1 MASAGPTTAVLI
13 PTLGLLRFGSSL
25 GVNIDPPS
33 VCSGARPAPVPLE
46 RKGSL
51 LRRSSVARRASA
63 AALTAIALVIAACGS
78 AETEPEAAPAPEAP
92 APEAPAPAEVPF
104 PNIVDGVLQPLE
116 SGFPSEPITLWQAF
130 EPGSGD
136 DVFNQFVAEVAADY
150 SPVPIRTNTQ
160 QMGPAQTYELSEYL
174 RTQVAGAEDG
184 YHIFATSFFG
194 QGVRLFTQSALAD
207 VPADDLFARLN
218 PINRMTFAPYAFYT
232 RLDSEL
238 KTMDDVIAAMK
249 ASPGTINLSSSSPGG
264 GIPTSTSV
272 WAAQEGVEYN
282 YVPTGSPDEA
292 LQVLLGGGSEV
303 ATSRGTPG
311 LDDQFNVLMV
321 TGDARLPAYP
331 DTPSAGELGY
341 DIPAG
346 TDRGYAAVA
355 DVPQEHL
362 DWIFELMR
370 LVSEDERF
378 QERFADFNLN
388 YIDGEA
394 VNAARYT
401 VVREF
406 LPVLLDLGGIVV
418 REDAPTLP

>member
-1 MASAGPTTAVLI
+1 M
-13 PTLGLLRFGSSL
+13 
-25 GVNIDPPS
+25 
-33 VCSGARPAPVPLE
+33 
-46 RKGSL
+46 
-51 LRRSSVARRASA
+51 
-63 AALTAIALVIAACGS
+63 
-78 AETEPEAAPAPEAP
+78 
-92 APEAPAPAEVPF
+92 PF

-136 DVFNQFVAEVAADY
+136 DVFNQFVAEIAKDY
-150 SPVPIRTNTQ
+150 SPVAIRTNTQ
-160 QMGPAQTYELSEYL
+160 QMGPAQTYELSAYL
-174 RTQVAGAEDG
+174 SSQVAGAAEG

-194 QGVRLFTQSALAD
+194 QGVRLFTQSGLVD
-207 VPADDLFARLN
+207 IPADELFARLN
-218 PINRMTFAPYAFYT
+218 PINRMTFSPYGFYSL
-232 RLDSEL
+232 LDSDL
-238 KTMDDVIAAMK
+238 KTIEDVIAAMK

-264 GIPTSTSV
+264 GIPTSTAV
-272 WAAQEGVEYN
+272 WAAQAGVTYN

-292 LQVLLGGGSEV
+292 LQVLLGGGSAV

-311 LDDQFNVLMV
+311 LEDQFNVLMV

-331 DTPSAGELGY
+331 DTPAASELGY
-341 DIPAG
+341 EIPAG

-362 DWIFELMR
+362 DWLFELMR

-378 QERFADFNLN
+378 QERYAALNLN
-388 YIDGEA
+388 YIDGAA
-394 VNAARYT
+394 VNRDRYT

-418 REDAPTLP
+418 REDFPTLP